1 MKQAHFIYK
10 KSIKHQ
16 VNTILG
22 ISLILTIFSFICY
35 LFIESFVLN
44 QKFKE
49 SINISLYLNTSNPD
63 TIEAIK
69 NDLAA
74 QKYSKKIRF
83 TSKEQATEIWN
94 NINNSDWQKILPFNP
109 LPESIDFTVQANYL
123 NNDSLTKIV
132 NYFEQKYFSQISSI
146 DYPRDMVNNVKDK
159 LLKIGYILLIFA
171 ILLGLLMIITIN
183 VTIKLYLHSNRFII
197 KTMQLVGA
205 TQSFILKPFIKKSF
219 LQGLISGVISQIV
232 FWSIL
237 IWAVTS
243 INTLKNLN
251 NFVFNIS
258 LSLFIILYSVI
269 ICVIS
274 TRYAVAKYCTTEIN
288 ELH

>member
-1 MKQAHFIYK
+1 MKQEHFIYK

-49 SINISLYLNTSNPD
+49 SVNISLYLNTSNPD
-63 TIEAIK
+63 TVETIK
-69 NDLAA
+69 NDLAS
-74 QKYSKKIRF
+74 QKYTKNISF
-83 TSKEQATEIWN
+83 TSKQKATEIWN
-94 NINNSDWQKILPFNP
+94 SINNSDWEKILPYNP
-109 LPESIDFTVQANYL
+109 LPESIDFTVDAKYL
-123 NNDSLTKIV
+123 NNDSLLKIV
-132 NYFEQKYFSQISSI
+132 YYFQQKYVAQISTI
-146 DYPRDMVNNVKDK
+146 DYPRDLVNNVKDK
-159 LLKIGYILLIFA
+159 LSKLGFILLIFA
-171 ILLGLLMIITIN
+171 ILLGVLMIITIN
-183 VTIKLYLHSNRFII
+183 ITIKLSLHSNRFII

-205 TQSFILKPFIKKSF
+205 TQSIILKPFIKRAF
-219 LQGLISGVISQIV
+219 LQGLLSGIISQIV

-243 INTLKNLN
+243 FNVLKNVN
-251 NFVFNIS
+251 NFFFNLS

-269 ICVIS
+269 ICVVS
-274 TRYAVAKYCTTEIN
+274 TRYAVAKYCNTELN